1 MIRTLSCV
9 VALVLLSSG
18 SDAQTVQSLSLQP
31 SNGRLAEEFEA
42 LSSIR
47 ELGDGR
53 LLLTDRRQQRLVLA
67 NLTTGQVSAIGR
79 RGQGPGEYGS
89 PPQVFQLRADSSLL
103 VARTQRRWLLLDG
116 ASIVATLPPDGA
128 ALRETR
134 GVVIGT
140 DTLGW
145 ILTTRTPPQQPG
157 VTVTGKGDSL
167 ALLLVERATGRA
179 DTIARLR
186 RMPSRSTLS
195 VDAKGRETAA
205 SYDVIG
211 IMETEEVATIFP
223 DGAVAVAR
231 LDPFRIDWRLSN
243 GTWVRGDSIGII
255 PVRLDARQKQWYMR
269 VAAGN
274 EPPKAPETVS
284 GWPDVFP
291 PFFPSALTLVPATDG
306 RLLIRRPR
314 DADHQGTRYL
324 VVDRRGQ
331 PSGEITLAANQTI
344 LGFGRSHVFV
354 TSTDNDGVQT
364 IQRHPWPR

>member
-1 MIRTLSCV
+1 MIRTASCA
-9 VALVLLSSG
+9 VAFVLLSRV
-18 SDAQTVQSLSLQP
+18 SDAQTVQPLSLQP
-31 SNGRLAEEFEA
+31 SNGSLTEEFEA

-47 ELGDGR
+47 ELRDGR

-67 NLTTGQVSAIGR
+67 NLATGQVSTVGR
-79 RGQGPGEYGS
+79 RGQGPGEYSS
-89 PPQVFQLRADSSLL
+89 PPQVFQLRGDSSLL

-116 ASIVATLPPDGA
+116 ASFVATLPPDEA

-134 GVVIGT
+134 GIVIGT
-140 DTLGW
+140 DTLGR

-195 VDAKGRETAA
+195 VDAQGRETAA

-211 IMETEEVATIFP
+211 IMATEEVATIFP
-223 DGAVAVAR
+223 DGVVAVAR
-231 LDPFRIDWRLSN
+231 LDPFRVDWRLPS
-243 GTWVRGDSIGII
+243 GAWVRGDSIAIRPMTI
-255 PVRLDARQKQWYMR
+255 DTRQKRWYMQ
-269 VAAGN
+269 VTAGN
-274 EPPKAPETVS
+274 EAPKAAETLS
-284 GWPDVFP
+284 GWPAAFP
-291 PFFPSALTLVPATDG
+291 PFYSSPVPLIPAADG

-324 VVDRRGQ
+324 VIDRRGQ
-331 PSGEITLAANQTI
+331 LSGEITLTQNQSI

-364 IQRHPWPR
+364 IRRHSWP